1 MRRFK
6 YLKYILISNGG
17 QREQVKGRVKKGA
30 VVIRKVWELGK
41 RRFGKD
47 WAKRLWLFDR
57 LG

>member
-6 YLKYILISNGG
+6 YLGYILISNGG

-47 WAKRLWLFDR
+47 WAKRL
-57 LG
+57 